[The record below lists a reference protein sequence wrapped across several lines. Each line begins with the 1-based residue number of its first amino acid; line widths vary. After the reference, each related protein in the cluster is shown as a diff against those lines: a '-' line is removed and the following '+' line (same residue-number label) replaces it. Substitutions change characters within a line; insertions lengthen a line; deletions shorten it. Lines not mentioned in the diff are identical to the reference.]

1 MTKKEILN
9 QLRAAKTAHLQWRA
23 YAQAMVSGLPVEQD
37 QVPIVH
43 TKCKFGQW
51 YYGPGQSLSSLPSYE
66 AIEVPH
72 EILHQVYMKLFKL
85 LFVEDDR
92 SLFGK
97 LFRSRGKFDK
107 KRQEEADA
115 LMQNLLSVSRTL
127 LEAIAMLEQDI
138 QGTPEEELAAL
149 FD

>member
-1 MTKKEILN
+1 MTKKEIIN

-23 YAQAMVSGLPVEQD
+23 YAQALISGLPVEQD
-37 QVPIVH
+37 QVPVVH
-43 TKCKFGQW
+43 TRCKFGQW
-51 YYGPGQSLSSLPSYE
+51 YYGPGQNLSSLPSYE

-72 EILHQVYMKLFKL
+72 EILHQVYMKLFKVI
-85 LFVEDDR
+85 FVEDDR
-92 SLFGK
+92 SAFGK
-97 LFRSRGKFDK
+97 LFGAKGKLSK

-127 LEAIAMLEQDI
+127 LEAIALLEQDI
-138 QGTPEEELAAL
+138 QGMAEDELTAL